1 MFDNLEDGFETAII
15 GVIVGLV
22 VSAVLSAVSSQY
34 AILFDLLGLFGSI
47 AILTKFKYWA
57 SGYLVG
63 YLFSEWVL
71 SAIGLENPALVVI
84 YTLFAGALIFVR
96 FTERFSEFLDDF

>member
-1 MFDNLEDGFETAII
+1 M
-15 GVIVGLV
+15 
-22 VSAVLSAVSSQY
+22 
-34 AILFDLLGLFGSI
+34 
-47 AILTKFKYWA
+47 
-57 SGYLVG
+57 VG

-96 FTERFSEFLDDF
+96 FTERVSDFLDDFWQYEAFKSLQKSNFKKKVTI